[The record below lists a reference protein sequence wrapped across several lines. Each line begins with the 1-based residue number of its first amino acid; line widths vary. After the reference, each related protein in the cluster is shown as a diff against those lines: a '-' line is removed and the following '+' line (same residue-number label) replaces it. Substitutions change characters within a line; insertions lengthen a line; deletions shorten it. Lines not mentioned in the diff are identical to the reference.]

1 MTEVLFYHLE
11 RQTLEQV
18 LPRLVQASLG
28 RDWRVVVKP
37 DRPSAYKLSIRIY
50 GHGRMMFSCRM
61 RPRVMRVLLNLPPT
75 NLSG

>member
-28 RDWRVVVKP
+28 RDWRVVVKAGSP
-37 DRPSAYKLSIRIY
+37 NACKPSIRIY

-61 RPRVMRVLLNLPPT
+61 QQLAMCGFPNLPQT
-75 NLSG
+75 NPSG

>member
-37 DRPSAYKLSIRIY
+37 DRPSACKPQCAFMDM
-50 GHGRMMFSCRM
+50 GG
-61 RPRVMRVLLNLPPT
+61 
-75 NLSG
+75 